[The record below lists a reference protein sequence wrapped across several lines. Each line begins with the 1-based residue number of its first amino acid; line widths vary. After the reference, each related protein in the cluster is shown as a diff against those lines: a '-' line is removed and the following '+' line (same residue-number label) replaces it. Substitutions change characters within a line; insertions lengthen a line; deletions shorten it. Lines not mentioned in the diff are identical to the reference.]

1 MMSSNLH
8 DPESA
13 RAVNHGSCTTICME
27 DGHGSSVTLF
37 FRGEMCGAAHAM
49 KAAFDAYV
57 ASIAAE
63 ASNDLAEALEAT
75 T

>member
-13 RAVNHGSCTTICME
+13 RAVDHGSCTTICME

-37 FRGEMCGAAHAM
+37 FRGDMCGAAHAM

-57 ASIAAE
+57 ASLSAVDAE
-63 ASNDLAEALEAT
+63 APEAAQ
-75 T
+75 